1 MGNLQLIKGVNNYM
15 WLLILH
21 VFINILGLLLL
32 MAGSFQI
39 LIGSKKNSSTLQS
52 EGVNNSPLENK
63 TVKSDLNLGNK
74 NKLIELGW
82 YLYTFG
88 GILGAF
94 QAKQTIGYYWTWDLK
109 EIFSLL
115 SILGYFIYMI
125 IEMKWNKRI
134 KQFLILISL
143 ILAIITVIV
152 PTIAYSYHN
161 PFTLF
166 GSN

>member
-1 MGNLQLIKGVNNYM
+1 M

-21 VFINILGLLLL
+21 VFINILGLVFL

-39 LIGSKKNSSTLQS
+39 LIGSNKNSSTIQS

-63 TVKSDLNLGNK
+63 SEKSKGALLSK
-74 NKLIELGW
+74 NKLIEWGW

-88 GILGAF
+88 VILGAF

-143 ILAIITVIV
+143 ILAIITVLV
-152 PTIAYSYHN
+152 PAIAYSYHN

-166 GSN
+166 